1 MSIGNNKMAVY
12 TESSVSSKRIR
23 NANVVSTISSKKKT
37 QIPRY
42 TVTTIYLLYLG
53 FALAT
58 ARHSGA
64 SEMGTLGELVRI
76 LTLGPAYL
84 LALAAIITR
93 TNLTWQIITKCKI
106 YLVFIVFSGLS
117 VFWVV
122 YPSKVLLHN
131 AHDIGYFMV
140 GIVLLIMLKERGSKF
155 LFKHLAIASLA
166 FIAVSIFVSIAMPS
180 IGTFRLTRWQ
190 GVAGNPNTLGMFCVV
205 CVWSLL
211 MLYNLHTRFFAKLMC
226 LFFLVVPFL
235 ALKGGKEVTSITSL
249 LMSLLLCLTIPFFV
263 TLSKGNSN
271 ARLIKFI
278 FAFFLIIIG
287 ITSLVAFLPEVFNVD
302 YILAKLGRDRTMTGR
317 TRVWDM
323 GWEIFNMKP
332 WFGWGFDALL
342 SVMHTLRFDISQFHN
357 GYLDLAVRGGIIGF
371 TILMLMIFV
380 TYRGILKIIRQD
392 SVFGWGLAAFATALL
407 LHNMAEASIMRPTHL
422 YWFTFVLV
430 YLISCNYKWLFPR
443 ENKGMSNGAFR

>member
-1 MSIGNNKMAVY
+1 MAVN
-12 TESSVSSKRIR
+12 TESSVGYSQVRKGSADSLNI
-23 NANVVSTISSKKKT
+23 TKKNYL
-37 QIPRY
+37 IPKY
-42 TVTTIYLLYLG
+42 TVITIYLLYLG
-53 FALAT
+53 FTLAT

-64 SEMGTLGELVRI
+64 SAMGNLGELVRI

-84 LALAAIITR
+84 MALLAIMSR
-93 TNLTWQIITKCKI
+93 TNVVWKILAKCKI
-106 YLVFIVFSGLS
+106 YLAFIVFSGLS
-117 VFWVV
+117 VFWTVF
-122 YPSKVLLHN
+122 PSKVLLHN

-140 GIVLLIMLKERGSKF
+140 GIVLLILLKERGPKF

-166 FIAVSIFVSIAMPS
+166 FIAVSIFVSITMPS

-226 LFFLVVPFL
+226 LFFLIVPFL
-235 ALKGGKEVTSITSL
+235 ALKGGKEVTSVTSL

-263 TLSKGNSN
+263 TLSKGNFN
-271 ARLIKFI
+271 TRLIKFI

-287 ITSLVAFLPEVFNVD
+287 ITSLVAFLPEVFSVD

-317 TRVWDM
+317 TRIWDM

-342 SVMHTLRFDISQFHN
+342 SVMHTLRFDITQFHN
-357 GYLDLAVRGGIIGF
+357 GYLDLAIRGGIIGF
-371 TILMLMIFV
+371 SILVSMIFV
-380 TYRGILKIIRQD
+380 TYRGLLKIIRHD
-392 SVFGWGLAAFATALL
+392 SVFGWGLAGFATALL

-422 YWFTFVLV
+422 YWFTFVWV
-430 YLISCNYKWLFPR
+430 YLVSCNYKWLFPM
-443 ENKGMSNGAFR
+443 ENKRMDNVV